1 MTLFPT
7 PTGSGDNAS
16 PALQLIQMIEGYWL
30 SQVVYVAAKLGVAD
44 HLADG
49 PQTSQ
54 ALAQEIDAD
63 PDALYRLLR
72 ACACFGLL
80 SEQPA
85 QTFALTPL
93 GDLLQ
98 SNEMGSLRDYAIGV
112 AGPGHWRVLGHL
124 DEAIKS
130 GKPQSQE
137 AHGMD
142 LWEYYEQHEQESNH
156 FSRTMGYLSQAAA
169 LDVLANY
176 DASQSKQIVDVG
188 GSQGMLLTKLLQ
200 AAPNA
205 EGVLFD
211 RPNVIEQA
219 REVVKSLGLHD
230 RVTLVSGDFFQE
242 VPSGGDLYL
251 LKQILHDW
259 DDTQCLTILKNVHDA
274 ARPQSKLLVVEM
286 IVPDSPEPSLVPLT
300 DLAMLV
306 LLGGRERSG
315 HDYASLLERA
325 GFRLERIIST
335 DGLFSV
341 LEAVREG

>member
-1 MTLFPT
+1 
-7 PTGSGDNAS
+7 
-16 PALQLIQMIEGYWL
+16 
-30 SQVVYVAAKLGVAD
+30 
-44 HLADG
+44 
-49 PQTSQ
+49 
-54 ALAQEIDAD
+54 
-63 PDALYRLLR
+63 
-72 ACACFGLL
+72 
-80 SEQPA
+80 
-85 QTFALTPL
+85 
-93 GDLLQ
+93 
-98 SNEMGSLRDYAIGV
+98 
-112 AGPGHWRVLGHL
+112 
-124 DEAIKS
+124 
-130 GKPQSQE
+130 
-137 AHGMD
+137 
-142 LWEYYEQHEQESNH
+142 
-156 FSRTMGYLSQAAA
+156 
-169 LDVLANY
+169 
-176 DASQSKQIVDVG
+176 
-188 GSQGMLLTKLLQ
+188 MLLTKLLQ

-259 DDTQCLTILKNVHDA
+259 DDAQCLTILKNIHDA

-286 IVPDSPEPSLVPLT
+286 IVPDTPEPSLVPLT

-315 HDYASLLERA
+315 QDYALLLERA

-341 LEAVREG
+341 LEAVRED